1 MLPIPAEGPTLP
13 NQRKEILTKIAA
25 FKESAINHA
34 INFIVNDAKFA
45 ETKELKD
52 MVSIV
57 DTIEKSYSEDPNTN
71 KTTINIAMQNM
82 IKKYNDDI

>member
-1 MLPIPAEGPTLP
+1 LLPTTIINSNLPT
-13 NQRKEILTKIAA
+13 EILTKIEE
-25 FKESAINHA
+25 FKTSAIEHA
-34 INFIVNDAKFA
+34 LNFMANDAKYA

-57 DTIEKSYSEDPNTN
+57 DTIEKSYTGRDDS

-82 IKKYNDDI
+82 VKKYSDDI